1 MAGGDKTIRGGSR
14 HRILMGTKGHHTQA
28 CCFWGARRDPRVVGT
43 AWGGPRG
50 YLAVTA
56 DGLPALLAS
65 AGVEGLKARHAVGA
79 VLPEDILL
87 AEERFFAMVAVKSLS
102 HPDAQPFNSLSA
114 KRKRT
119 FQ

>member
-1 MAGGDKTIRGGSR
+1 MPVSV
-14 HRILMGTKGHHTQA
+14 L
-28 CCFWGARRDPRVVGT
+28 VGQV
-43 AWGGPRG
+43 
-50 YLAVTA
+50 LAVTA

-102 HPDAQPFNSLSA
+102 HPDAQPFNSLVWKRASA
-114 KRKRT
+114 VLKT
-119 FQ
+119 